1 MRIAICYEPPAA
13 NSSPDIKDV
22 EEQVTFLERNIEGHQ
37 VIRLPYRGDPAAFIN
52 KLKMADVAWNL
63 FETFNESEIE
73 SYLGAALFEI
83 SGMPYT
89 GSSLAALLSTHDKR
103 LVKHILSLE
112 QITTPSTVREPGQW
126 IIKPIY
132 THGSV
137 GLNDYSVINA
147 ATVKE
152 LNAALAMAGKYYFAE
167 KYIDGEELSVTLLD
181 IGSGLQS
188 RAVSKMEFN
197 YPPDKPKILT
207 YDAKW
212 SPNSQEYMDSN
223 RSFDVEQ
230 EIARAA
236 MRIAEKTARV
246 LNLEGY
252 ARVDFRVENGVFYC
266 IDVNSNP
273 AITQDSGFAAAALAS
288 GLTIPETL
296 EFIIRQAAYEDHP

>member
-1 MRIAICYEPPAA
+1 MRIALCYEPPTA
-13 NSSPDIKDV
+13 NSAPDIIDI
-22 EEQVTFLERNIEGHQ
+22 EEQAAFLERNIEGHQ
-37 VIRLPYRGDPAAFIN
+37 VFRLPYRGDPAAYID
-52 KLKMADVAWNL
+52 KLKLADVAWNL
-63 FETFNESEIE
+63 FETFNGSEID

-83 SGMPYT
+83 SRTAYT
-89 GSSLAALLSTHDKR
+89 GSSLAALLNTHDKR
-103 LVKHILSLE
+103 LIKHILNME
-112 QITTPSTVREPGQW
+112 QITTPSTVREPGRW

-137 GLNDYSVINA
+137 GLTDYSVINA

-152 LNAALAMAGKYYFAE
+152 LNAALAMAGRYYFAE

-181 IGSGLQS
+181 TGSSLTA

-212 SPNSQEYMDSN
+212 SPESQEYIGSN
-223 RSFDVEQ
+223 RSFDVQQ
-230 EIARAA
+230 EIAIAA
-236 MRIAEKTARV
+236 MRIAEKAARV

-266 IDVNSNP
+266 IDVNANP
-273 AITQDSGFAAAALAS
+273 ALTEDSGFIAASAAS
-288 GLTIPETL
+288 GLTLAETL
-296 EFIIRQAAYEDHP
+296 EFIIRQAYEDRY